1 MVETPDSGQVS
12 SGRKERA
19 KKSCLMEEATRGS
32 AVKRRQRRRGEPV
45 TGHLHE
51 NRPMVGPK
59 APQSICT
66 RVVFVAS
73 SLSITSQGFHLPP
86 LRISCSYKMHCA
98 FYLVF
103 NICLATLEKISNWEL
118 FNISNCKHVLTWCS
132 LSTDAHNTSTELLP
146 RRTPSFLLQQIRR
159 ARFLTQKS

>member
-1 MVETPDSGQVS
+1 MWWLVETPDSGQVS

-51 NRPMVGPK
+51 NRPIVVPK
-59 APQSICT
+59 APQSVCT
-66 RVVFVAS
+66 RVIFVAS
-73 SLSITSQGFHLPP
+73 SLSIISQGFHLPP

-98 FYLVF
+98 CLFGFQYLLSYF
-103 NICLATLEKISNWEL
+103 RKNIQLGA
-118 FNISNCKHVLTWCS
+118 V
-132 LSTDAHNTSTELLP
+132 
-146 RRTPSFLLQQIRR
+146 
-159 ARFLTQKS
+159 